1 MKKFFY
7 VWLFLF
13 GLLAG
18 GWPVTSWATDCPIT
32 HYSSSYATA
41 KWCYLSLRDANYHLK
56 YEAANDYITVDHD
69 QTARPAD
76 NANAYLWAFVGTP
89 ETGFKIYNKLA
100 GSSKILTSVKPTG
113 GGNST
118 YPSMQ
123 TEAGLDTET
132 YNTTWDAAIYEL
144 GVKIAR
150 HGETTYLS
158 EAGGYSKLNFWTGL
172 DQGSRFMISP
182 ENTTLSGL
190 GTPSLTPAGK
200 TYMLINRYTGKAL
213 GNGNVTISAV
223 ETNVG
228 TSTSVIGTTY
238 NNTDVQWGLTADGE
252 KWQFVNKANSHYL
265 NTTPNSG
272 YLPINS
278 TASSYYLRE
287 TGDGYYYLL
296 TYTSVGAGD
305 GEKIALSDDG
315 TNSHLWA
322 ASGLQAEWELREVA
336 AASSITSGRYYRLH
350 NVAYPNLTMSEYLS
364 SGGVW
369 GEDNN
374 DNTYSQIWQ
383 ITSTGANTYSLKNV
397 MSGKYIQKT
406 PGQSTQFHTGV
417 ASSNFFSHTSTI
429 NGFTAFAF
437 DNNDNGYTSLH
448 CAESRSYNVVGWTY
462 SDTNASYWYL
472 EEVTLTG
479 ADLTAISNLRTNNV
493 LIDGNYYRI
502 TNKSYPG
509 RSMSETDGHVNTVLS
524 EDAYTQ
530 MWYVTFSSSN
540 CDLQNAWTQN
550 HIQGFAGRSVVFPTG
565 GSTHYYT
572 PSYHESG
579 GKIYYTFGDSGSG
592 DGSRFL
598 HNASSQGYNVVGWGN
613 DAEASIWMV
622 EKLDVDPSDIS
633 ALRTSVTTDYT
644 SALSTFFDDNACTT
658 LNSTYAAM
666 EDAALRT
673 AMSALPTALQDM
685 AVCVKNNTW
694 RTTGGDGDWL
704 RYWNLLEKDFRIH
717 NYEIYSNPDLWQAV
731 TKVGPFARLTNPTGI
746 TAVAGDILY
755 IFVDDDVAD
764 SDASLQAELVTGT
777 DRSGATT
784 TLTQGYNAIYV
795 DRDCELFIT
804 YLLNNTSKSCNDYP
818 DIKIHIEGGTCNGF
832 FDLTH
837 DRHNN
842 GDWGWMK
849 AYMFADEYLH
859 VKSNSTLLNCYRERV
874 VDPVNGQDVKAIM
887 DIFDFCFDNLENL
900 AGCNQWKSTGQ
911 YKTMAN
917 NYDITSGNPHWAGDH
932 GYAQPGI
939 YYDGIF
945 NANNLKNV
953 GTGGGNIWVI
963 MHELGH
969 GHQSPINLSS
979 QTESSNN
986 SLAQCV
992 NFLTTNSTRGQSL
1005 FTTTRSSRGDGVK
1018 GLVSRFNDGYS
1029 WIDLGG
1035 MRTQSGDYND
1045 VWIGNKLI
1053 FQLWLYFDYMGNYPQ
1068 TPGNEGFSFITAL
1081 YDALRAD
1088 PLVKGGT
1095 KASPRPA
1102 TDDYLKLAKKAADIT
1117 ETDLSE
1123 FFEAWGFWKL
1133 AATKSTLNDG
1143 TPADDD
1149 PENSIWYFGDY
1160 SNNYIQTSQ
1169 AQVDEI
1175 KDGMTSY
1182 STKASNIMFLED
1194 RGVGSTLPTHDD
1206 AATST
1211 YGDVGYY
1218 ESYGNAV
1225 SVPYSASVVGTT
1237 VTISGGTGAVGYKIY
1252 DDSGNLVA
1260 ISNTNTFTVSSEVAE
1275 AIGDGTY
1282 TVKAAQ
1288 GDGQDYIVA
1297 STGHEATYN
1306 ATTVTWTSGV
1316 AMLGATNSGNYTGGW
1331 FSVVPPFH
1339 GTISTFTMNMGTGS
1353 PRADAYLAISRDLK
1367 TTTTGFTASDFVAIS
1382 TNTCGTSAYEVNMTF
1397 SPAVE
1402 LQSGVTYYFYF
1413 VTESEGVYTTVN
1425 ERYYVRNS
1433 STMSIGMVGNTT
1445 PINNPN
1451 AYAIPF
1457 TCTMNLA
1464 AGSYYRMKGIWPTEK
1479 YDCYLYSNATNENKI
1494 WKTHTETPAV
1504 TDARY
1509 VWQATL
1515 DGTGVVLQNVG
1526 NSHYISPISGSTNGS
1541 SANYLSA
1548 TTLGSAENFSLG
1560 DRANFSNSTN
1570 CYAGYVTLQSRTN
1583 SGIYLNTS
1591 TNGDNYV
1598 GSHNA
1603 SPNNGDPILFQQV
1616 KKVTFSTAVPVNGGD
1631 AISTIYVAMD
1641 GSDSFTLSSD
1651 YTYTIGGIEYS
1662 HDDAATVI
1670 AAAGTSD
1677 INVTVSS
1684 IALTDLASSS
1694 STQKYNIRNTRGW
1707 WAVGNDAIWATST
1720 SSWTGGLNLA
1730 TSSSDTKQQ
1739 FAILPFDADNDGV
1752 NDDYCLYSV
1761 NAGKFLIQAT
1771 DGDNKLYLSTNP
1783 VPGRMS
1789 LTLQASTHSSNTTYP
1804 AVVTLCGSSFGVHNV
1819 NPNIYK
1825 YSPHLD
1831 DEGNASAIIPAG
1843 DFDPTIAQSK
1853 LAKLPLMKTVTI
1865 VDGGNT
1871 NQPFDY
1877 YGTRTDNTS
1886 PTPDVF
1892 TTGANSGLPGITITA
1907 PNMDRA
1913 TAWSQKVL
1921 DIKTNA
1927 INEDETVTIN
1937 VPAELG
1943 YKISSI
1949 TMTVQAHSS
1958 TYPYTVTV
1966 NGNSQSV
1973 TGGSSYTFYYDNVN
1987 DYTASFTIRCT
1998 GTSVGNWLAIRN
2010 MTINM
2015 ESIAPTLDAVASSSA
2030 TKAYAIANHN
2040 GWWAVADGA
2049 TKVTSTSSET
2059 GGLDT
2064 APSLSDTKQQ
2074 FAIIPYEGEKYLYS
2088 VSEQKYVYFNVR
2100 TNSDGQIDNYLTL
2113 STAPVRSPL
2122 TFTTAGSSTYGTA
2135 EPNIIT
2141 LNSRYFGVNTAQNPH
2156 VYNAKGNA
2164 QSTTDDNNGARV
2176 LEAAAFSP
2184 TTAQSRLPIST
2195 VSLSNDKAYA
2205 ITCPRGV
2212 LTFADGKLR
2221 STACTATE
2229 YTEGTFTIITYDK
2242 DGDSTNEYYLWSI
2255 DGGGFV
2261 NASGL
2266 IDNTSPAAIQFE
2278 DRTATIANAY
2288 AINFGS
2294 SANRICVTAW
2304 AADAEGLNI
2313 TNGGLDDGNLF
2324 FICPVGN
2331 FDSEQAINY
2340 LKGTVTVTYNV
2351 VATGGGATLAT
2362 ANAETYRGV
2371 ELELPS
2377 AAKRPYC
2384 DYTLYS
2390 DAACTSEI
2398 TALASNLVGNT
2409 TTVYAKFSYDGPVTF
2424 STTGSPVWYDLKS
2437 SHNYYVAYDG
2447 SANLT
2452 ATQQRKVEDAY
2463 LWLFEGN
2470 PYSFKLYN
2478 KGAANYL
2485 TNAEAGNVLANT
2497 TQTAGTFTAGGTAL
2511 TMYTNSAAASVGNIT
2526 IAEATTYYSLLN
2538 SSGASTV
2545 KFIYT
2550 DGVTCNT
2557 NGQITNMSNAY
2568 FYPVQPIMIAN
2579 LASLSNTKS
2588 YVIANARGA
2597 WKFADDATA
2606 MSVVGNNAANYYDIT
2621 DEAQQIAIIYYDGT
2635 DNSTDDGNYYLFSV
2649 NAGKYLT
2656 ASNTLTTTP
2665 TDNEQVEITATG
2677 NATYPWFFR
2686 FKNVASKNINTTGSP
2701 AIVIDSWSTLDPGNR
2716 NAIIEAADFDATE
2729 ALKMFMPK
2737 SVTYHLIWS
2746 DGTDLSSTVADVV
2759 TEARFYSEAW
2769 ESLPTTF
2776 ENPFVTF
2783 SYSPATI
2790 EDETTTVTVTATW
2803 NGPFVISDSYA
2814 AAQWQVVS
2822 MHTYG
2827 TYPNEKW
2834 SWSYKDSDANKVKPE
2849 QVLEYDAVT
2858 TNRLFCFVGNPYDG
2872 FKIYNAAAGSSY
2884 TLCRAGESDELTMAS
2899 GDHIFTLHTSTPN
2912 PNTLKYFVLRPSG
2925 ATNYV
2930 NFDYNN
2936 KKITGWNATDNGST
2950 CWVVAPGQ
2958 YYLDFIDGLV
2968 LEAPVGTIGTR
2979 AYFQNVANVETA
2991 KNNIRGFRTTIAA
3004 NMYSNE
3010 LSAFNGALDPIK
3022 ATEVIALTDG
3032 YYRFLNAFPSWTTTA
3047 PTIYYNSSANRIEW
3061 SKASNDASNVNSIF
3075 YINASTPSIYSPNAE
3090 RYLSAVTGALAAEPG
3105 TTVFTSLGSAQ
3116 YNILVN
3122 DGTMHTNGHSSG
3134 AGASGNLVNWTGS
3147 INSASAWYIVKVNT
3161 LDITLNDAMDINGR
3175 TNAYATTKL
3184 PFDVTLPSGVNAY
3197 MLTTDK
3203 QSTRDD
3209 VAIIS
3214 PTRLGQEVPAGT
3226 AVMLMGTS
3234 GLGTISATLGDVDDI
3249 DDSKNILSGTYVPLT
3264 SDHSAD
3270 ATKYLTLGR
3279 NKVGETKVVGFYLLS
3294 NGSTI
3299 AANRA
3304 YIPYSTL
3311 VPSGGSGVKGF
3322 AIAWDFDWEDGMEEL
3337 TMENGE
3343 WNVEGK
3349 VYDLQGRKV
3358 SDSLSSTPTRPLKK
3372 GIYIVDGKK
3381 VMLK

>member
-1 MKKFFY
+1 MKRFCY
-7 VWLFLF
+7 FLF
-13 GLLAG
+13 MLTCLVAG
-18 GWPVTSWATDCPIT
+18 GWPVTSWATECPIT

-41 KWCYLSLRDANYHLK
+41 KWCYLSVRDANYHLK
-56 YEAANDYITVDHD
+56 YVAANDYITVDHS
-69 QTARPAD
+69 QTTRPND
-76 NANAYLWAFVGTP
+76 DAYLWAFVGTP
-89 ETGFKIYNKLA
+89 ESGFKIYNKAA
-100 GSSKILTSVKPTG
+100 GEYKILTSEKPTG
-113 GGNST
+113 DGT
-118 YPSMQ
+118 TTKPSML
-123 TEAGLDTET
+123 TEAGLNTET
-132 YNTTWDAAIYEL
+132 YNTIWDAATYEL

-158 EAGGYSKLNFWTGL
+158 EAGGHWDLRFWTGL
-172 DQGSRFMISP
+172 DQGSRFMITP
-182 ENTTLSGL
+182 ANETLAAL
-190 GTPSLTPAGK
+190 TTPSLSTSGK
-200 TYMLINRYTGKAL
+200 TYMLINRFTGKAL
-213 GNGNVTISAV
+213 GNGSVTISDMA
-223 ETNVG
+223 TNVA
-228 TSTSVIGTTY
+228 TSTTVNGIAY
-238 NNTDVQWGLTADGE
+238 NNSDVQWSLTADGA
-252 KWQFVNKANSHYL
+252 KWKFVNKNNSYYL
-265 NTTPNSG
+265 NTAPNSG

-278 TASSYYLRE
+278 TSSSYYLRE

-305 GEKIALSDDG
+305 GEKIALADDG
-315 TNSHLWA
+315 SHSKLWA

-336 AASSITSGRYYRLH
+336 AASSITSDRYYRLH
-350 NVAYPNLTMSEYLS
+350 NVLYPNLTLSEYLS
-364 SGGVW
+364 SGGIW

-374 DNTYSQIWQ
+374 DATYSQIWQ

-406 PGQSTQFHTGV
+406 PGKSTQFHTGV

-462 SDTNASYWYL
+462 SDTNASLWYL

-479 ADLTAISNLRTNNV
+479 ADLTAMSNLRTNNV
-493 LIDGNYYRI
+493 LSDDNYYRI
-502 TNKSYPG
+502 TNKAYPG

-530 MWYVTFSSSN
+530 MWYVTFSGSN

-550 HIQGFAGRSVVFPTG
+550 HIQGFAGQSVVFPTG
-565 GSTHYYT
+565 ASTHYYT

-579 GKIYYTFGDSGSG
+579 GKIYYTFGDSESVN
-592 DGSRFL
+592 GSRFL
-598 HNASSQGYNVVGWGN
+598 HNASSKGYNVVGWGN
-613 DAEASIWMV
+613 DAEASMWMV

-633 ALRTSVTTDYT
+633 ALRTAVTTDYT

-704 RYWNLLEKDFRIH
+704 RSWNLLEKDFRIH
-717 NYEIYSNPDLWQAV
+717 NYEIYSNPNLWQTV
-731 TKVGPFARLTNPTGI
+731 TQVGPFARLTNPTGI

-755 IFVDDDVAD
+755 IFVNDDVAD
-764 SDASLQAELVTGT
+764 NDASLQAELVTGT

-837 DRHNN
+837 DRHTNVE
-842 GDWGWMK
+842 WRWMK
-849 AYMFADEYLH
+849 VNMFADEYLH

-887 DIFDFCFDNLENL
+887 NIFDFCFDNLENL

-1018 GLVSRFNDGYS
+1018 GLVSRFNDDYS

-1194 RGVGSTLPTHDD
+1194 RGVGSTLPTHND
-1206 AATST
+1206 ADPST

-1218 ESYGNAV
+1218 ETFGN
-1225 SVPYSASVVGTT
+1225 SVLTPYSASVVGTT

-1260 ISNTNTFTVSSEVAE
+1260 ISNTNTFTVTSAVATGISS
-1275 AIGDGTY
+1275 GTY

-1297 STGHEATYN
+1297 SPGHEATYN
-1306 ATTVTWTSGV
+1306 AKTVTWTSGV
-1316 AMLGATNSGNYTGGW
+1316 SMLESTTTGNYTGGW
-1331 FSVVPPFH
+1331 FSVVAPFH

-1353 PRADAYLAISRDLK
+1353 PRTDAYLAISRDLK
-1367 TTTTGFTASDFVAIS
+1367 ATTTGFTASDFVAIS
-1382 TNTCGTSAYEVNMTF
+1382 TNTCGTTEYEVDMTF

-1402 LQSGVTYYFYF
+1402 LQGGQTYYFYF
-1413 VTESEGVYTTVN
+1413 VTESDGVYTTIN
-1425 ERYYVRNS
+1425 QRYYVRSS

-1457 TCTMNLA
+1457 TCTMNLTG
-1464 AGSYYRMKGIWPTEK
+1464 GSYYRMKGIWPTEK

-1494 WKTHTETPAV
+1494 WKTHTVTPAV

-1509 VWQATL
+1509 VWQTTL

-1526 NSHYISPISGSTNGS
+1526 NSHYISPISGSTNGN

-1548 TTLGSAENFSLG
+1548 TTVGDAESFALG
-1560 DRANFSNSTN
+1560 DRANFTNSDN
-1570 CYAGYVTLQSRTN
+1570 CYAGYVTLQSTTN
-1583 SGIYLNTS
+1583 SGIYLNTV
-1591 TNGDNYV
+1591 TNGNEYV

-1616 KKVTFSTAVPVNGGD
+1616 KKVTFSTAVPVNGGS
-1631 AISTIYVAMD
+1631 AVSTIYVAMD

-1662 HDDAATVI
+1662 YDDAATLI

-1707 WAVGNDAIWATST
+1707 WAVGNNAIWATST

-1739 FAILPFDADNDGV
+1739 FAILPFDANNDGV
-1752 NDDYCLYSV
+1752 DDDYCLYSV
-1761 NAGKFLIQAT
+1761 NAQKFLVQAT

-1783 VPGRMS
+1783 LPGRMS
-1789 LTLQASTHSSNTTYP
+1789 LTLQASTHSSNATYP
-1804 AVVTLCGSSFGVHNV
+1804 AVVTLCGNSFGVHNI

-1871 NQPFDY
+1871 NAPFDH
-1877 YGTRTDNTS
+1877 YGMRTNNTS

-1892 TTGANSGLPGITITA
+1892 TTGVNSGLPGITITA

-1913 TAWSQKVL
+1913 TTWSQKVL
-1921 DIKTNA
+1921 DIKTND

-1973 TGGSSYTFYYDNVN
+1973 AGGSSYTFYYDNVN
-1987 DYTASFTIRCT
+1987 DFTASFTIRCT

-2059 GGLDT
+2059 GGLNT

-2195 VSLSNDKAYA
+2195 ASLSNDKAYA

-2229 YTEGTFTIITYDK
+2229 YTEGTFAIITYDK

-2266 IDNTSPAAIQFE
+2266 IDNTSPTAIQFE

-2294 SANRICVTAW
+2294 SASRICLTAW

-2470 PYSFKLYN
+2470 PYNFKLYN

-2485 TNAEAGNVLANT
+2485 TNAQAGNALANA
-2497 TQTAGTFTAGGTAL
+2497 TQTAATFTAGGTAL

-2538 SSGASTV
+2538 CTNASTV
-2545 KFIYT
+2545 KFFYHSGIN
-2550 DGVTCNT
+2550 CNAD
-2557 NGQITNMSNAY
+2557 GQITNMSAAY

-2588 YVIANARGA
+2588 YVIVNARGA

-2701 AIVIDSWSTLDPGNR
+2701 AIKIDNWSTLDEGNR
-2716 NAIIEAADFDATE
+2716 NAIIEAAAFDATD
-2729 ALKMFMPK
+2729 ALAMFTEK
-2737 SVTYHLIWS
+2737 TVSYTLKYGGTTINTESSVTVRLLNTAEDFLPSSLDNGFMTYTFDPETI
-2746 DGTDLSSTVADVV
+2746 TSSTTNVD
-2759 TEARFYSEAW
+2759 
-2769 ESLPTTF
+2769 
-2776 ENPFVTF
+2776 
-2783 SYSPATI
+2783 
-2790 EDETTTVTVTATW
+2790 VTATW
-2803 NGPFVISDSYA
+2803 NGPFQISDSYA
-2814 AAQWQVVS
+2814 EAKWYTIAHNKSNTNDIWTYNDATDGVVPQAMATDAYAQ
-2822 MHTYG
+2822 
-2827 TYPNEKW
+2827 
-2834 SWSYKDSDANKVKPE
+2834 
-2849 QVLEYDAVT
+2849 VT
-2858 TNRLFCFVGNPYDG
+2858 NARLFCFVGNPYDG
-2872 FKIYNAAAGSSY
+2872 FDIYN
-2884 TLCRAGESDELTMAS
+2884 RA
-2899 GDHIFTLHTSTPN
+2899 
-2912 PNTLKYFVLRPSG
+2912 
-2925 ATNYV
+2925 ATNSKTVYSADQSTAV
-2930 NFDYNN
+2930 AMAT
-2936 KKITGWNATDNGST
+2936 TGTKFVPVVSSVGTVADGYFCLQPKNTSYYLNWNGSRLAGWTGKDNGST
-2950 CWVVAPGQ
+2950 CWVKNPGD
-2958 YYLDFIDGLV
+2958 YYLNYIDGLA
-2968 LEAPVGTIGTR
+2968 LDAPLGAVGTKE
-2979 AYFQNVANVETA
+2979 YFTTAANPAEA
-2991 KNNIRGFRTTIAA
+2991 KNAVRSLRSTIEANLNSDEVSSLNSYLNPINNSATISLGAGYWRIVSAYPGYVTQQNKMPAIYYDHTSTSLKWNINALIDATYSVNTI
-3004 NMYSNE
+3004 
-3010 LSAFNGALDPIK
+3010 LK
-3022 ATEVIALTDG
+3022 LTASSTDYTIQTPNTG
-3032 YYRFLNAFPSWTTTA
+3032 KYLNAADGTLNEGS
-3047 PTIYYNSSANRIEW
+3047 
-3061 SKASNDASNVNSIF
+3061 
-3075 YINASTPSIYSPNAE
+3075 
-3090 RYLSAVTGALAAEPG
+3090 GAAF
-3105 TTVFTSLGSAQ
+3105 TFTSLGSAQ
-3116 YNILVN
+3116 YNISTSGNKL
-3122 DGTMHTNGHSSG
+3122 HTNGHSSG
-3134 AGASGNLVNWTGS
+3134 SGTGGTLVAWNGGLNTC
-3147 INSASAWYIVKVNT
+3147 SAWYLVKVDKID
-3161 LDITLNDAMDINGR
+3161 LTLNKATDLNGR
-3175 TNAYATTKL
+3175 TNVYATAKM
-3184 PFDVTLPSGVNAY
+3184 PFNITLPTGDDTEAMAYTMLAENQATNAGGVLY
-3197 MLTTDK
+3197 IKPDE
-3203 QSTRDD
+3203 
-3209 VAIIS
+3209 
-3214 PTRLGQEVPAGT
+3214 LGRRVPAGT
-3226 AVMLMGTS
+3226 PVMLVGTS
-3234 GLGTISATLGDVDDI
+3234 TGAASQTVKATISDDDDMSDVDVPLN
-3249 DDSKNILSGTYVPLT
+3249 NIFEGTYVPLT
-3264 SDHSAD
+3264 SNHESD
-3270 ATKYLTLGR
+3270 ATMYLTLGR
-3279 NKVGETKVVGFYLLS
+3279 NKVGEDKVVGFYLLS
-3294 NGSTI
+3294 NGSSI

-3311 VPSGGSGVKGF
+3311 HTDGVKGF
-3322 AIAWDFDWEDGMEEL
+3322 AIAWDFDLDGIEEL
-3337 TMENGE
+3337 TEDVKGE
-3343 WNVEGK
+3343 KSNVY
-3349 VYDLQGRKV
+3349 YDLQGRRVMK
-3358 SDSLSSTPTRPLKK
+3358 LKK
-3372 GIYIVDGKK
+3372 GIYIVNGKK
-3381 VMLK
+3381 TVVK

>member
-1 MKKFFY
+1 MLTCL
-7 VWLFLF
+7 V
-13 GLLAG
+13 AG

-32 HYSSSYATA
+32 HYSNSYATA
-41 KWCYLSLRDANYHLK
+41 KWCYLSVRDANYHLK
-56 YEAANDYITVDHD
+56 YVAANDYITVDHS
-69 QTARPAD
+69 QTARPND
-76 NANAYLWAFVGTP
+76 DAYLWAFVGTP
-89 ETGFKIYNKLA
+89 ESGFKIYNKLA

-118 YPSMQ
+118 YPSMK

-190 GTPSLTPAGK
+190 GIPSLSPAGK

-305 GEKIALSDDG
+305 GEKIALADDG

-644 SALSTFFDDNACTT
+644 SALSTFFDDNACTE
-658 LNSTYAAM
+658 LKPAYAAM

-673 AMSALPTALQDM
+673 AMSTLPTALQDM
-685 AVCVKNNTW
+685 AVRVKNNVWTDK
-694 RTTGGDGDWL
+694 GDYIATLG
-704 RYWNLLEKDFRIH
+704 YNIYEKDFRIH
-717 NYEIYSNPDLWQAV
+717 DYEIYSNPNLWQTV
-731 TKVGPFARLTNPTGI
+731 TQVGPFARLTNPTGI

-755 IFVDDDVAD
+755 IFVDDDVKD

-832 FDLTH
+832 LDLTH

-842 GDWGWMK
+842 DDWAWMK
-849 AYMFADEYLH
+849 VNMFADEYLH

-874 VDPVNGQDVKAIM
+874 VDPVNVQDVKAIM

-1035 MRTQSGDYND
+1035 MRTQSGGYND

-1218 ESYGNAV
+1218 GSFDEKVLA
-1225 SVPYSASVVGTT
+1225 PYTASANTSTN
-1237 VTISGGTGAVGYKIY
+1237 TITMSGGSGAVGFKIY
-1252 DDSGNLVA
+1252 DNSGNLVA
-1260 ISNTNTFTVSSEVAE
+1260 ISNKSTFTVTPAVA
-1275 AIGDGTY
+1275 AGVDNGTY
-1282 TVKAAQ
+1282 TVKVAQ
-1288 GDGQDYIVA
+1288 GDGTDYVA
-1297 STGHEATYN
+1297 ESTGHEATYFM
-1306 ATTVTWTSGV
+1306 TTATWTSGV
-1316 AMLGATNSGNYTGGW
+1316 AMLNATNSGNYSTGW
-1331 FSVVPPFH
+1331 FSAVAPFH
-1339 GTISTFTMNMGTGS
+1339 GTINSFTLNLGTGS
-1353 PRADAYLAISRDLK
+1353 GSGVSRTNAYLAISRDLK
-1367 TTTTGFTASDFVAIS
+1367 STTTGFTASDFLAIS
-1382 TNTCGTSAYEVNMTF
+1382 TNTCGTSAYEVTMNF

-1402 LQSGVTYYFYF
+1402 LQGGQTYYFYF
-1413 VTESEGVYTTVN
+1413 VTESAGVYTTVN
-1425 ERYYVRNS
+1425 QRYYVRS
-1433 STMSIGMVGNTT
+1433 AHTMSVGNVGSTT
-1445 PINNPN
+1445 PLSSS
-1451 AYAIPF
+1451 YAVPF
-1457 TCTMNLA
+1457 TSSVNLID
-1464 AGSYYRMKGIWPTEK
+1464 GSYYRMKGIWPTNL
-1479 YDCYLYSNATNENKI
+1479 YDCYLYSNSTNENKI
-1494 WKTHTETPAV
+1494 WKTHTETPGV
-1504 TDARY
+1504 TDVRY
-1509 VWQATL
+1509 VWKGTL
-1515 DGTGVVLQNVG
+1515 GSSGVIFQNMG
-1526 NSHYISPISGSTNGS
+1526 NDHYISTISGATNGS

-1548 TTLGSAENFSLG
+1548 TTVGDAESFALG
-1560 DRANFSNSTN
+1560 DRANFTNSTN
-1570 CYAGYVTLQSRTN
+1570 CYAGYVTLQSTTN
-1583 SGIYLNTS
+1583 SGIYLNTV
-1591 TNGDNYV
+1591 TNGNEYV

-1616 KKVTFSTAVPVNGGD
+1616 KKVTFSTAVPVNGGS
-1631 AISTIYVAMD
+1631 AVSTIYVAMD

-1662 HDDAATVI
+1662 YDDAATLI

-1677 INVTVSS
+1677 INVTVA
-1684 IALTDLASSS
+1684 IVAVTDLASSS
-1694 STQKYNIRNTRGW
+1694 STKKYNIRNTRGW
-1707 WAVGNDAIWATST
+1707 WAVGNNAIWATST

-1739 FAILPFDADNDGV
+1739 FAILPFDANNDGV
-1752 NDDYCLYSV
+1752 DDDYCLYSV
-1761 NAGKFLIQAT
+1761 NAQKFLVQAT

-1783 VPGRMS
+1783 LPGRMS
-1789 LTLQASTHSSNTTYP
+1789 LTLQASTHSSNATYP
-1804 AVVTLCGSSFGVHNV
+1804 AVVTLCGNSFGVHNI

-1871 NQPFDY
+1871 NAPFDH
-1877 YGTRTDNTS
+1877 YGTRTNNTS

-1921 DIKTNA
+1921 DIKTND

-1966 NGNSQSV
+1966 NGNSQNV
-1973 TGGSSYTFYYDNVN
+1973 AGGSSYTFYYDNVN
-1987 DYTASFTIRCT
+1987 DYTASFTIRCNHAE
-1998 GTSVGNWLAIRN
+1998 SVGNWLAIRN
-2010 MTINM
+2010 MTLYL
-2015 ESIAPTLDAVASSSA
+2015 EPIAPSLDAVASSS
-2030 TKAYAIANHN
+2030 TSKAYAIANHS
-2040 GWWAVADGA
+2040 GWWAVGEDA
-2049 TKVTSTSSET
+2049 TKVTSTASAT
-2059 GGLDT
+2059 GGLNLS
-2064 APSLSDTKQQ
+2064 PSLSDTKQQ
-2074 FAIIPYEGEKYLYS
+2074 FAIIPFNGEYYLYH
-2088 VSEQKYVYFNVR
+2088 VGEQKFVYWQKDR
-2100 TNSDGQIDNYLTL
+2100 YTSSSSPSTWLSL
-2113 STAPVRSPL
+2113 STAPVKSPL
-2122 TFTTAGSSTYGTA
+2122 TFTTSTSTKYAST

-2141 LNSRYFGVNTAQNPH
+2141 LNSQYFGVDTSHNPH
-2156 VYNAKGNA
+2156 IYNNQDAANDGNA
-2164 QSTTDDNNGARV
+2164 ARI
-2176 LEAAAFSP
+2176 LEAGVFDPA
-2184 TTAQSRLPIST
+2184 TAESRLPIAT
-2195 VSLSNDKAYA
+2195 GSLSNTKAYA

-2212 LTFADGKLR
+2212 LTFANGKLC
-2221 STACTATE
+2221 STACTATD
-2229 YTEGTFTIITYDK
+2229 YTEGTFAIITYDK
-2242 DGDSTNEYYLWSI
+2242 NGDSTNEYYLWSI

-2261 NASGL
+2261 NASGE
-2266 IDNTSPAAIQFE
+2266 IDNTSPTAIQFT
-2278 DRTATIANAY
+2278 DRGGNAY

-2294 SANRICVTAW
+2294 SSTNICVTGWGAS
-2304 AADAEGLNI
+2304 ASDPEGLNI
-2313 TNGGLDDGNLF
+2313 SGYSADDGCLF
-2324 FICPVGN
+2324 YICPVDD
-2331 FDSEQAINY
+2331 FDPEVAIGY
-2340 LKGTVTVTYNV
+2340 LRGPVTVTYNV
-2351 VATGGGATLAT
+2351 VATGGGSTLAT
-2362 ANAETYRGV
+2362 ANASAYRNETLV
-2371 ELELPS
+2371 LPES
-2377 AAKRPYC
+2377 LKRAYC
-2384 DYTLYS
+2384 SYTLYS
-2390 DAACTSEI
+2390 DHACTEEI
-2398 TALASNLVGNT
+2398 TSLPSSLVSPT
-2409 TTVYAKFSYDGPVTF
+2409 ATVYAKYTYDGPVDF
-2424 STTGSPVWYDLKS
+2424 STPGSPVWYNLKS
-2437 SHNYYVAYDG
+2437 KWDYYVGYDN
-2447 SANLT
+2447 SSSLT
-2452 ATQQRKVEDAY
+2452 ATEQRKLNSH
-2463 LWLFEGN
+2463 LWVFEGN

-2478 KGAANYL
+2478 KATSNYL
-2485 TNAEAGNVLANT
+2485 TNPEAGNTLANS
-2497 TQTAGTFTAGGTAL
+2497 TATNATFTAGGTAF
-2511 TMYTNSAAASVGNIT
+2511 TMYTNNAGSEGHIA
-2526 IAEATTYYSLLN
+2526 IAEATTYFSMLN
-2538 SSGASTV
+2538 SSGSGTV
-2545 KFIYT
+2545 NFFYHNGITKV
-2550 DGVTCNT
+2550 DGE
-2557 NGQITNMSNAY
+2557 ITSMGAAY
-2568 FYPVQPIMIAN
+2568 FYPLQTTMIAN
-2579 LASLSNTKS
+2579 LNNLANTKS
-2588 YVIANARGA
+2588 YVILNERAA
-2597 WKFADDATA
+2597 WKFDDDATS
-2606 MSVVGNNAANYYDIT
+2606 MSALGSGNANYYNP
-2621 DEAQQIAIIYYDGT
+2621 AAPSQQIAIIQRDADSNGT
-2635 DNSTDDGNYYLFSV
+2635 PEYYLFSV

-2656 ASNTLTTTP
+2656 ANNKLTTAP
-2665 TDNEQVEITATG
+2665 TDNEQVSIAATG
-2677 NATYPWFFR
+2677 NSTYPWFFS
-2686 FKNVASKNINTTGSP
+2686 FTNVSNKNINTTGDP
-2701 AIVIDSWSTLDPGNR
+2701 IIKIDSWSTVDAGNR
-2716 NAIIEAADFDATE
+2716 NAIIEAAAFDATD
-2729 ALKMFMPK
+2729 ALAMFETK
-2737 SVTYHLIWS
+2737 TVTYTLKYGGTTINTEGSVTVRLS
-2746 DGTDLSSTVADVV
+2746 GTAEEFLPSSLDNGFMTYTFDPETITSSTTNVD
-2759 TEARFYSEAW
+2759 
-2769 ESLPTTF
+2769 
-2776 ENPFVTF
+2776 
-2783 SYSPATI
+2783 
-2790 EDETTTVTVTATW
+2790 VTATW
-2803 NGPFVISDSYA
+2803 NGPFEFA
-2814 AAQWQVVS
+2814 ATFNAATAKWYTVG
-2822 MHTYG
+2822 MHTSYEG
-2827 TYPNEKW
+2827 QKW
-2834 SWSYKDSDANKVKPE
+2834 TWAYKSSNSDKVKAE
-2849 QVLEYDAVT
+2849 QLPVNDIANLDNT
-2858 TNRLFCFVGNPYDG
+2858 RLFTFVGDPYNG
-2872 FKIYNAAAGSSY
+2872 FDIYNRAAGAKKLY
-2884 TLCRAGESDELTMAS
+2884 RGGESDEISMTNDGEKFIVAKS
-2899 GDHIFTLHTSTPN
+2899 HTN
-2912 PNTLKYFVLRPSG
+2912 PDTQTYFCLKPDG
-2925 ATNYV
+2925 ATNYL
-2930 NFDYNN
+2930 NMNYNGG
-2936 KKITGWNATDNGST
+2936 KVITGWDDNDNGST
-2950 CWVVAPGQ
+2950 CWVNNPGD
-2958 YYLDFIDGLV
+2958 YYLNYIDELA
-2968 LEAPVGTIGTR
+2968 LDAPLGAVGTKE
-2979 AYFQNVANVETA
+2979 YFTTVANPTTA
-2991 KNNIRGFRTTIAA
+2991 KDNVRGWRSTVAA
-3004 NMYSNE
+3004 NLNSGE
-3010 LSAFNGALDPIK
+3010 LSSLNSLLEPIYNSATISLGAGYWRIVSAYPGYVTQQSKMPAIYYDHDANKLKWHIN
-3022 ATEVIALTDG
+3022 ALTDVSYSVNTILKLTASSTDYTIQTPNTG
-3032 YYRFLNAFPSWTTTA
+3032 KYLNA
-3047 PTIYYNSSANRIEW
+3047 ANGSLNEG
-3061 SKASNDASNVNSIF
+3061 S
-3075 YINASTPSIYSPNAE
+3075 
-3090 RYLSAVTGALAAEPG
+3090 GA
-3105 TTVFTSLGSAQ
+3105 TFTFTSLGSAQ
-3116 YNILVN
+3116 YNISTSDNKL
-3122 DGTMHTNGHSSG
+3122 HTNGHSSG
-3134 AGASGNLVNWTGS
+3134 AGTSGTLVAWNGGLNTC
-3147 INSASAWYIVKVNT
+3147 SAWYIIRADEVS
-3161 LDITLNDAMDINGR
+3161 LTLNDATDINGR
-3175 TNAYATTKL
+3175 TNAYGTTKL

-3197 MLTTDK
+3197 SLTNN
-3203 QSTRDD
+3203 QSTRDEKI
-3209 VAIIS
+3209 VIT
-3214 PTRLGQEVPAGT
+3214 PTKLGQEIAAGTPVMMMGAEGSGTITATIGATSPAGEPDGSIM
-3226 AVMLMGTS
+3226 A
-3234 GLGTISATLGDVDDI
+3234 
-3249 DDSKNILSGTYVPLT
+3249 GTYVPLT
-3264 SDHSAD
+3264 SDHASE
-3270 ATKYLTLGR
+3270 ATTYLTLGR
-3279 NKVGETKVVGFYLLS
+3279 NSGIVGFYVLID
-3294 NGSTI
+3294 GRTI

-3304 YIPYSTL
+3304 YIPYTTL
-3311 VPSGGSGVKGF
+3311 AGGAGVKGF
-3322 AIAWDFDWEDGMEEL
+3322 AIAWDFDEDGIEEL
-3337 TMENGE
+3337 TEDVKGQMSD
-3343 WNVEGK
+3343 V
-3349 VYDLQGRKV
+3349 VYDLQGRRV
-3358 SDSLSSTPTRPLKK
+3358 MNPKK
-3372 GIYIVDGKK
+3372 GIYIVNGKK
-3381 VMLK
+3381 TVVK